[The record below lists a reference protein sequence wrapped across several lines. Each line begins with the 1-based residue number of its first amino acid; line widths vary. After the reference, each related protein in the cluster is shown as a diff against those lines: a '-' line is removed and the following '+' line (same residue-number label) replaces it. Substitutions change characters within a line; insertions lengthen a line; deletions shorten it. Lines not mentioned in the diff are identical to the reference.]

1 MINFLNRKSTPQK
14 LRIIKAIIT
23 NSEGKKIIMPNKMII
38 NKEEIETYRLSLKT
52 EPDARVILTY
62 EEYE

>member
-38 NKEEIETYRLSLKT
+38 NKEEIEIYRLSLKT

-62 EEYE
+62 EEID